1 MNFRTGT
8 PDPDEDDGVGLGAC
22 MGWDLVEMN
31 MSLGSEGTK
40 EGSIAEAVAAAT
52 AAAAVVVAG

>member
-1 MNFRTGT
+1 
-8 PDPDEDDGVGLGAC
+8 
-22 MGWDLVEMN
+22 LVEVN

-40 EGSIAEAVAAAT
+40 EGSIAVAVAAAT